1 MHLNTKRRRFLSK
14 HFFTRKGKS
23 FCKSIIMNSTT
34 ILQSNLLDIIFE
46 NRNKEYGA
54 YRLRKFYNNRLG
66 MALLIMMSFVVLFSL
81 FQNFWHSADVEIQKP
96 YVFEIKENKTSNYE
110 SKTKAMLIPVKQNK
124 QHIQKNIA
132 GETTPVIVA
141 ETNINKSIASI
152 NHADASELVI
162 SGNDFLSG
170 DQMGNGALIKG
181 TDSQVKVEEKKEE
194 KREIFPF
201 ADVMPQYPGGLKAL
215 IAFLKK
221 NIHAPADIDEG
232 REIAV
237 KVQFVV
243 NYNGQLQSFKVMETG
258 GEVFDNEVLRVLKK
272 MPLWIPGKSNG
283 ENVAV
288 YYTVPVKFTSDLE

>member
-1 MHLNTKRRRFLSK
+1 
-14 HFFTRKGKS
+14 
-23 FCKSIIMNSTT
+23 MNSTT
-34 ILQSNLLDIIFE
+34 ILQSNILDIIFE

-66 MALLIMMSFVVLFSL
+66 KALLIMMSFVVLFS
-81 FQNFWHSADVEIQKP
+81 FFHNFWHSADAEILKP
-96 YVFEIKENKTSNYE
+96 FVFEIKENKTVNYE
-110 SKTKAMLIPVKQNK
+110 SKTKTISMAVKQNK
-124 QHIQKNIA
+124 QHIQKNVA
-132 GETTPVIVA
+132 GETTPIIVA
-141 ETNINKSIASI
+141 ETNINKFIASI

-170 DQMGNGALIKG
+170 NETGTGTALKG
-181 TDSQVKVEEKKEE
+181 TDNPVKVEEGKEE
-194 KREIFPF
+194 NREILPF
-201 ADVMPQYPGGLKAL
+201 AEVMPQYPGGLKAL
-215 IAFLKK
+215 VAFLKK

-232 REIAV
+232 KEISV

-258 GEVFDNEVLRVLKK
+258 GQVFDNEVLRVLKK
-272 MPLWIPGKSNG
+272 MPLWIPGKSKG